1 MTLLSQYAPTTLN
14 DFVFEDPLVETGIS
28 PFASGAMRDRILL
41 HGDYG
46 GGKSTLA
53 QIVANAGFHRAGKGN
68 KATVL
73 AGGKYNSTSH
83 DLLDNSWMLA
93 SIDGIAYPY
102 VIIEDVDRLK
112 EKQLDLRDFLDSR
125 RQYGV
130 IFTTNNL
137 GLVDGGLVNRCQ
149 QFEIK
154 VPTPAQWAPRAQFIL
169 AREGVSVSLPK
180 VQALLTA
187 ANGSIRDI
195 ERALAQLI
203 ASLKTD

>member
-1 MTLLSQYAPTTLN
+1 MTLLSKYAPTKLSE
-14 DFVFEDPLVETGIS
+14 FVFEDSLVEVAIR
-28 PFASGAMRDRILL
+28 PFATGATRDNILL
-41 HGDYG
+41 YGDFG

-53 QIVANAGFHRAGKGN
+53 QIVANAGFHRVGTGN

-73 AGGKYNSTSH
+73 AGGKYNATSH
-83 DLLDNSWMLA
+83 DLLDNGWMLG

-112 EKQLDLRDFLDSR
+112 EKQLDLRDFLDGR

-130 IFTTNNL
+130 IFTTNSP
-137 GLVDGGLVNRCQ
+137 GLVDGGLLNRCQ
-149 QFEIK
+149 QFELK
-154 VPTPAQWAPRAQFIL
+154 VPSPAQWAPRAQYIL
-169 AREGVSVSLPK
+169 AQEGVSVSLPK

-203 ASLKTD
+203 ASVKAV

>member
-1 MTLLSQYAPTTLN
+1 MTLLSKYAPTTLS
-14 DFVFEDPLVETGIS
+14 DFVFEDPLVETGIR
-28 PFASGAMRDRILL
+28 PFATGAVQDNILL

-53 QIVANAGFHRAGKGN
+53 QIVANAGFHRAGTGN

-83 DLLDNSWMLA
+83 DLLDNGWTLGA
-93 SIDGIAYPY
+93 IDGIAYPY

-112 EKQLDLRDFLDSR
+112 ENQLDLRDFLDKR

-130 IFTTNNL
+130 IFTTNNP
-137 GLVDGGLVNRCQ
+137 GLVDGGLLNRCQ

-154 VPTPAQWAPRAQFIL
+154 VPTPAQWAPRAQYIL
-169 AREGVSVSLPK
+169 AREGVSLSVAR
-180 VQALLTA
+180 VQLLLTA

-203 ASLKTD
+203 ASFKAP